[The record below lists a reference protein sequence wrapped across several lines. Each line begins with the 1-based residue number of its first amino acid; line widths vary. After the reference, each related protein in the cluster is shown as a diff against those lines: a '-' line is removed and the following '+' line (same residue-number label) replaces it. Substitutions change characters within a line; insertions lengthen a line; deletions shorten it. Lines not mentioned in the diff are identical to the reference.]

1 MIEIEREQRE
11 KGREEKKS
19 IEMEMK
25 GLYGRAIEWNRVGEY
40 KKSRQDLESRWE
52 LVLENEWKSKR
63 AAFCESFPLFSTNTA
78 GEFSGNIDLQPI
90 FTPAKPVDLRFSN
103 SSVTFPPKFS
113 FSPLQLP
120 DNLFSFSLFT
130 TPLYLVFFFSLF
142 FHSKFLSF
150 LFPIFPFSH
159 FPSSIYS
166 LDSIDS
172 NFTLGFGWRCGW
184 MWANV
189 NVCVVGM
196 GAVGAMGVGE

>member
-90 FTPAKPVDLRFSN
+90 FTPSKPVDLRFSN
-103 SSVTFPPKFS
+103 SSVTFPPS

-120 DNLFSFSLFT
+120 DKPLFLFT
-130 TPLYLVFFFSLF
+130 FHNSSVFGIFFSLF
-142 FHSKFLSF
+142 SFPLNSSF
-150 LFPIFPFSH
+150 LFPISPFPVLHLLIEF
-159 FPSSIYS
+159 
-166 LDSIDS
+166 
-172 NFTLGFGWRCGW
+172 N
-184 MWANV
+184 
-189 NVCVVGM
+189 
-196 GAVGAMGVGE
+196 